1 MKVVKFKNYKTF
13 AEELKTKTG
22 CDNINI
28 KLMNSKTVND
38 LIKEVYRNV

>member
-1 MKVVKFKNYKTF
+1 MDIINKYNIPIPEIVLFENYVKNNK
-13 AEELKTKTG
+13 
-22 CDNINI
+22 NI